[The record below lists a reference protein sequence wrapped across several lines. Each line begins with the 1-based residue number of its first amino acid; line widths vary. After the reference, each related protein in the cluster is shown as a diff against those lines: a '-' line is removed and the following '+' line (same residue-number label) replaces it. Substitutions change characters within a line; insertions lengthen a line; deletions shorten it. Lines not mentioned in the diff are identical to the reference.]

1 MEEKFEIRK
10 AKREDIKLI
19 FGFIK
24 ELAEWE
30 KTSKNLTDL

>member
-1 MEEKFEIRK
+1 MGEKFEIRK

-24 ELAEWE
+24 ELADYE
-30 KTSKNLTDL
+30 K